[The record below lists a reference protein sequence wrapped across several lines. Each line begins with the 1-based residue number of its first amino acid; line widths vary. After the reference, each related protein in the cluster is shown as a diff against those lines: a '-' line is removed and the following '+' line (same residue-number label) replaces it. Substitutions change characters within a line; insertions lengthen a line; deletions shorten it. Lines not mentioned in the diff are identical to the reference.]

1 MKRTA
6 IVELFIR
13 EIAEEM
19 PFILRALPD
28 ESVWSA
34 MVAGLVV
41 DEDVDLSGTK
51 KSAKNRPQTPTAADW
66 KEVYGEMRSMINEWP
81 EPEQRPMAMAA

>member
-6 IVELFIR
+6 IVELLIR

-41 DEDVDLSGTK
+41 DEDVDSLAR
-51 KSAKNRPQTPTAADW
+51 KSAKIGRRRRQPPIGKKFTAKCGA
-66 KEVYGEMRSMINEWP
+66 
-81 EPEQRPMAMAA
+81 